1 MNINDVKK
9 KIVKYWKTDNKKIAL
24 FRDILSMVFVLFLVI
39 ILLWSYTGQWFQAPL
54 VAIESGSMEHTPPL
68 YSTNPPFGR
77 IGTIDAGD
85 LVLIKKVDFYDD
97 IITHGGS
104 FGGAQ
109 AENGYK
115 SYGLYGDVIVFHPDG
130 NKDITPVIHR
140 AMCWVDVTIVN
151 NQRTYT
157 ITEYGIINESSLPPI
172 PELGLET
179 NAQPNWDHSGFL
191 TKGDNNRL
199 FDNLPNQG
207 IYESS
212 QPIKVE
218 WITGKARG
226 EIPWFG
232 TINLFFS
239 DIVKGTNN
247 VKNVPTD
254 SLICFALSTI
264 LIILILVLLD
274 MKDYLS
280 EKIKQKKNPE

>member
-1 MNINDVKK
+1 MNINDFKK
-9 KIVKYWKTDNKKIAL
+9 KLKQYYRSDNKNIML
-24 FRDILSMVFVLFLVI
+24 FKDILGMLFVILIVV

-54 VAIESGSMEHTPPL
+54 VSIESGSMEHTPPVHQ
-68 YSTNPPFGR
+68 TNPPFGR

-85 LVLIKKVDFYDD
+85 LVLIKKVNTRDEV
-97 IITHGGS
+97 ITHGGS
-104 FGGAQ
+104 FAGAQ
-109 AENGYK
+109 AENGWQ

-140 AMCWVDVTIVN
+140 AMSWVEITFVN

-157 ITEYGIINESSLPPI
+157 LKEYGIINQTSLPPI

-179 NAQPNWDHSGFL
+179 NAQPQWDHSGFL

-239 DIVKGTNN
+239 DILKGTNN
-247 VKNVPTD
+247 LKNIPTD
-254 SLICFALSTI
+254 SLICFALTII
-264 LIILILVLLD
+264 LIIFLFVVID
-274 MKDYLS
+274 IKDYLR
-280 EKIKQKKNPE
+280 EKIKKKKKPD